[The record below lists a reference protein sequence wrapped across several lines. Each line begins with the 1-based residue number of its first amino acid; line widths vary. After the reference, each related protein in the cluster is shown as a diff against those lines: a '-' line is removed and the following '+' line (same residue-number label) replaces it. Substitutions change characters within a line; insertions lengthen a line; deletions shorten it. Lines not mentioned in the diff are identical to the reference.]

1 MIKGVFDENHVNPQA
16 KILQERVH
24 AICFIKEKFEE
35 KKVEVS
41 LYVNPKFKE
50 QTASINS
57 FFEKVQRSMSNQKQ

>member
-1 MIKGVFDENHVNPQA
+1 MIKGVFDENHVNPRA